1 MQSAI
6 TSYSTVIEPSLD
18 LSLDLFA
25 LQNIDIF
32 DVTGLDSSERDD
44 LLAMFFGSSSRSL
57 VVCKDGDVL
66 SFYQVQS
73 PLPEESDNS
82 HRLSTVSDFF
92 RGIWQISFPRLPLFS
107 CNIALTLSHYQ
118 GTIFAATSFFVAGF
132 A

>member
-82 HRLSTVSDFF
+82 HILSTVSDFF

-107 CNIALTLSHYQ
+107 CNLALTLSHYQ